1 MARSLEAPVTVAQ
14 PSKTAL
20 RALRSLLAPS
30 LLLGLGV
37 GCGDGLI
44 DTKFDEDAAGID
56 GVPNVFV
63 DATVID
69 FGRVPRGVSAPA
81 PLNVANTGTG
91 TLTVLDLTFTGAE
104 FSASGGAG
112 ITVSP
117 GASIALSLRYLPV
130 DFEDDVGELV
140 VTTDDP
146 DEPTFTVSLRG
157 AVVVDGDGDGFASRD
172 AGGDDCDDEDPL
184 FYPGAPDDW
193 YDGRD
198 TNCDGLDDFDQDG
211 DGFQTAA
218 FNPEGGTGGGDCQ
231 DANPDMFPG
240 AADSWYD
247 GVDSD
252 CDGSNDYD
260 ADGDGYGSA
269 AMGVGSDCD
278 DGLFTVN
285 PDGIERLNG
294 LDDDCDG
301 NVDSPVD
308 GTIADL
314 EFYGVQS
321 NDAAGWQITT
331 GDLDGDG
338 TAELVVG
345 APLTAAGRG
354 AVSIFTA
361 QRLPADGSDMQ
372 DAFNYIPGD
381 GTADRLGWDVSI
393 FDNAGLDEQSYLAIG
408 APYINAQY
416 GRIYVL
422 SGYDARY
429 GASLSSAAL
438 RLEGTG
444 GSNGY
449 WVGRGI
455 SQGVEL
461 DGDGIEDMLGWYQT
475 TTSTVFQPHVFLL
488 YGDRWS
494 TSSATTLTLASVD
507 ARWATD
513 GGNSSAY
520 SVLMDKNFG
529 MGGDFDGDGLIDW
542 LHCDNLSDG
551 GGTDG
556 GTVWALW
563 GSTTRYSSPSA
574 TSFSST
580 ASRVVSGLVS
590 AQFANLCTVG
600 DDMDG
605 DGDNEIWT
613 YSTSTGELAMYAG
626 GAGLRS
632 AALSATT
639 DPIATYDFG
648 VGATPP
654 KSLRLIH
661 DVDGDGVRD
670 VAFGA
675 SNGTG
680 GDLYIFDGAAEGD
693 FDGDEAMAW
702 LEGSGD
708 ADLPAFQVELGGTI
722 AKRSAD
728 LNRDGK
734 LDLILGDAGY
744 GINTTLITRGAV
756 FVNYGQ

>member
-1 MARSLEAPVTVAQ
+1 MTLADPTQNAC
-14 PSKTAL
+14 
-20 RALRSLLAPS
+20 RALRGLLAPS
-30 LLLGLGV
+30 LLAALAA

-44 DTKFDEDAAGID
+44 DTKLGDELVGIE
-56 GVPNVFV
+56 GVPNAFI
-63 DATVID
+63 DASVVD

-81 PLNVANTGTG
+81 ALSVANTGTG
-91 TLTVLDLTFTGAE
+91 TLTVLDLSFTGAE

-130 DFEDDVGELV
+130 DFTDDVGELV

-146 DEPTFTVSLRG
+146 DEPSFTISLRG
-157 AVVVDGDGDGFASRD
+157 AVVVDGDGDGFASIES
-172 AGGDDCDDEDPL
+172 GGDDCDDDDPT

-198 TNCDGLDDFDQDG
+198 TNCDGADDFDQDG
-211 DGFQTAA
+211 DGFQTASHNA
-218 FNPEGGTGGGDCQ
+218 DGATGGGDCQ

-240 AADSWYD
+240 AADAWYD

-260 ADGDGYGSA
+260 ADGDGFGSA
-269 AMGVGSDCD
+269 ALGEGRDCD
-278 DGLFTVN
+278 DSIATVN
-285 PDGIERLNG
+285 PNGVERLNG

-301 NVDSPVD
+301 NIDAPVD

-314 EFYGVQS
+314 EYYGVQAT
-321 NDAAGWQITT
+321 DAAGWQVTT

-338 TAELVVG
+338 TAELIVG
-345 APLTAAGRG
+345 APMTAAGRG

-372 DAFNYIPGD
+372 DAFNYLPGD
-381 GTADRLGWDVSI
+381 GTSDRVGWDVSVL
-393 FDNAGLDEQSYLAIG
+393 DNAGADQQSFLAIG
-408 APYINAQY
+408 APYVNAQY
-416 GRIYVL
+416 GRVYL
-422 SGYDARY
+422 MGGYDARY
-429 GASLSSAAL
+429 GAGLSSATN
-438 RLEGTG
+438 RIEGTG

-449 WVGRGI
+449 NVGRGI

-461 DGDGIEDMLGWYQT
+461 DGDGIEDLLGWYQT
-475 TTSTVFQPHVFLL
+475 TTSTVFQPHVYLF
-488 YGDRWS
+488 YGDRWDGG
-494 TSSATTLTLASVD
+494 TSTTLTLASAD

-529 MGGDFDGDGLIDW
+529 MGGDFDGDGQTDW

-563 GSTTRYSSPSA
+563 GSPTRYSSPSA

-600 DDMDG
+600 DDIDG

-626 GAGLRS
+626 GPGLRS

-648 VGATPP
+648 VGAPPP

-661 DVDGDGVRD
+661 DVNGDGVRD

-680 GDLYIFDGAAEGD
+680 GDLYIADGALEGD
-693 FDGDEAMAW
+693 YDADQLMAW

-708 ADLPAFQVELGGTI
+708 ADEPAFQVELGGTI

-734 LDLILGDAGY
+734 LDLIISDPGY

-756 FVNYGQ
+756 FVHFGQ

>member
-1 MARSLEAPVTVAQ
+1 MTAAQFPSTARR
-14 PSKTAL
+14 AL
-20 RALRSLLAPS
+20 RALLAPS
-30 LLLGLGV
+30 LLVGMGV

-44 DTKFDEDAAGID
+44 DTKFDEDAAGVD

-69 FGRVPRGVSAPA
+69 FGQVPRGVSAPA
-81 PLNVANTGTG
+81 ALNVANTGTG
-91 TLTVLDLTFTGAE
+91 TLTVLDLSFTGAE

-130 DFEDDVGELV
+130 DFTDDVGELV

-146 DEPTFTVSLRG
+146 DDPSFTVVLRG
-157 AVVVDGDGDGFASRD
+157 GVVVDNDGDGFASRD
-172 AGGDDCDDEDPL
+172 AGGDDCDDNDAT

-198 TNCDGLDDFDQDG
+198 TNCDGADDFDQDG
-211 DGFQTAA
+211 DGFQTSA
-218 FNPEGGTGGGDCQ
+218 FNPNAATGGGDCQ
-231 DANPDMFPG
+231 DANPDMHPG
-240 AADSWYD
+240 APDSWYD

-252 CDGSNDYD
+252 CDGSNDFD

-269 AMGVGSDCD
+269 AQGAGRDCD
-278 DGLFTVN
+278 DTLFTVN
-285 PDGIERLNG
+285 PDGVELLNG
-294 LDDDCDG
+294 IDDDCDG
-301 NVDSPVD
+301 NIDAPVD
-308 GTIADL
+308 GTQSDL
-314 EFYGVQS
+314 EYYGVQS
-321 NDAAGWQITT
+321 NDGAGWQITT

-338 TAELVVG
+338 TDELVVG
-345 APLTAAGRG
+345 APLTASGRG

-361 QRLPADGSDMQ
+361 QRLPADRSDMQ

-381 GTADRLGWDVSI
+381 GTTDRVGWDVSI
-393 FDNAGLDEQSYLAIG
+393 FDNAGSDEQSYLAIG

-429 GASLSSAAL
+429 GASLSSAVL
-438 RLEGTG
+438 RVEGTG
-444 GSNGY
+444 GSNGF
-449 WVGRGI
+449 WVGRAI

-461 DGDGIEDMLGWYQT
+461 NGDGIEDMLGWYQT
-475 TTSTVFQPHVFLL
+475 TTSTFFQPHVFLM

-494 TSSATTLTLASVD
+494 AGGSTTLTLASSD

-529 MGGDFDGDGLIDW
+529 TGGDFDGDGLGDW

-551 GGTDG
+551 GGTDS

-563 GSTTRYSSPSA
+563 GSSGRYASSSA
-574 TSFSST
+574 TSFSGT

-600 DDMDG
+600 DDIDG

-613 YSTSTGELAMYAG
+613 YSTSSGELAMYAG
-626 GAGLRS
+626 GPGLRS
-632 AALSATT
+632 AALSATN

-648 VGATPP
+648 VGAPPP
-654 KSLRLIH
+654 KSLRRVH
-661 DVDGDGVRD
+661 DLNGDGVRE

-675 SNGTG
+675 SNGSG
-680 GDLYIFDGAAEGD
+680 GDLYIVDGALEGAFED
-693 FDGDEAMAW
+693 DGVMAW

-708 ADLPAFQVELGGTI
+708 ADVPDFQVELGATI
-722 AKRSAD
+722 SKRSAD

-734 LDLILGDAGY
+734 PDLIIGDPGY
-744 GINTTLITRGAV
+744 GINSTLITRGAV
-756 FVNYGQ
+756 FVLFGQ